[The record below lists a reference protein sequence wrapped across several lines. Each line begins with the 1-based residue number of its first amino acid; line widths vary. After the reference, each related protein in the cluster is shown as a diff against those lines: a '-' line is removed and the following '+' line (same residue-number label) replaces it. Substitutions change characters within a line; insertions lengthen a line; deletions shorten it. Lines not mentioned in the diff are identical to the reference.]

1 MTVTLLEATDQTDR
15 TIVITGASSG
25 IGRSAAR
32 ELSRLGAKIA
42 VVGRN
47 PDRTT
52 SVAAE
57 VGGRAYVSDFADL
70 AQVRD
75 LAASLLADHPRIHVL
90 ANNAGGIFAE
100 RTSSRDGFETTF
112 QSNHLAGFLLTSL
125 LMPRLL
131 ETAESSPAGA
141 VRIVQTSSAGNRMG
155 GVRLDDLGTA
165 TGPWVGGMRAYGA
178 SKLENVLFTRELA
191 RRLRGTGVEA
201 FAFHPGFVASGF
213 GGTGGLMTLGKR
225 LAVTTEEGAEPLVRL
240 AGAAR
245 VPAPSGNYFDRLQAP
260 GRLHRSAD
268 DAELARGLWEC
279 SVRFTEAPDIV

>member
-1 MTVTLLEATDQTDR
+1 MSVTLPEARDQSDR

-32 ELSRLGAKIA
+32 ALSRLGAKIA

-57 VGGRAYVSDFADL
+57 VGGRAYVCDFTDL

-75 LAASLLADHPRIHVL
+75 LGASLLADHPRIHVL
-90 ANNAGGIFAE
+90 ANNAGGLFTE
-100 RTSSRDGFETTF
+100 RTSTRDGFETTF

-125 LMPRLL
+125 LLPRLL
-131 ETAESSPAGA
+131 ETAESAPEGA
-141 VRIVQTSSAGNRMG
+141 VRIIQTSSAGNRLG

-165 TGPWVGGMRAYGA
+165 TGPWAGGMRAYGA

-213 GGTGGLMTLGKR
+213 GGSGTVATLGKR
-225 LAVTTEEGAEPLVRL
+225 LAVTTDEGAEPLVRL
-240 AGAAR
+240 AAAPR
-245 VPAPSGNYFDRLQAP
+245 VPAPSGNHFDRLRAP

-279 SVRFTEAPDIV
+279 SARFSEAPDTI

>member
-1 MTVTLLEATDQTDR
+1 MTVTLPEATDQTDR

-131 ETAESSPAGA
+131 ETAENSPAGA

>member
-1 MTVTLLEATDQTDR
+1 MSVMLPEARDQSDR
-15 TIVITGASSG
+15 TIVVTGASSG

-32 ELSRLGAKIA
+32 ALSGLGAKIA

-57 VGGRAYVSDFADL
+57 VGGRAYVCDFTDL

-75 LAASLLADHPRIHVL
+75 LGASLLADHPSIHVL
-90 ANNAGGIFAE
+90 ANNAGGLFTE
-100 RTSSRDGFETTF
+100 RT
-112 QSNHLAGFLLTSL
+112 SNHLAGFLLTSL
-125 LMPRLL
+125 LLPRLL
-131 ETAESSPAGA
+131 ETAESAPEGA
-141 VRIVQTSSAGNRMG
+141 VRIIQTSSAGNRLG

-213 GGTGGLMTLGKR
+213 GGSGSVATLGKR
-225 LAVTTEEGAEPLVRL
+225 LAVTTDEGAEPLVRL
-240 AGAAR
+240 AAAPR
-245 VPAPSGNYFDRLQAP
+245 IPAPSGNYFDRLRAP

-279 SVRFTEAPDIV
+279 SVRFSEAPETV

>member
-1 MTVTLLEATDQTDR
+1 MTVTLPEARDQSDR
-15 TIVITGASSG
+15 TVVITGASSG

-32 ELSRLGAKIA
+32 ALSRLGAKVA

-90 ANNAGGIFAE
+90 ANNAGGIFPE
-100 RTSSRDGFETTF
+100 RTTTHDGFETTF

-125 LMPRLL
+125 LLPRLL
-131 ETAESSPAGA
+131 ETAEAEPAGA
-141 VRIVQTSSAGNRMG
+141 VRIVQTSSAGNRIG
-155 GVRLDDLGTA
+155 GVRLDDLDTVR
-165 TGPWVGGMRAYGA
+165 GPWVGGMRAYGA

-213 GGTGGLMTLGKR
+213 GGTGAVMTLGKR
-225 LAVTTEEGAEPLVRL
+225 LAVTTDEGAEPLVRL

-245 VPAPSGNYFDRLQAP
+245 VPAPSGNYFDRLRAP
-260 GRLHRSAD
+260 GRLHPLAD
-268 DAELARGLWEC
+268 DRDLARGLWER
-279 SVRFTEAPDIV
+279 SLVLSGAPATV

>member
-1 MTVTLLEATDQTDR
+1 MTVTLPEARDQSDR
-15 TIVITGASSG
+15 TVVITGASSG

-32 ELSRLGAKIA
+32 ALSRLGAKVA

-75 LAASLLADHPRIHVL
+75 LASSLLADHPRIHVL
-90 ANNAGGIFAE
+90 ANNAGGIFSE
-100 RTSSRDGFETTF
+100 RTTTHDGFETTF

-125 LMPRLL
+125 LLPRLL
-131 ETAESSPAGA
+131 ETAGAEPAGA
-141 VRIVQTSSAGNRMG
+141 VRIVQTSSAGNRIG
-155 GVRLDDLGTA
+155 GVRLDDLDTHR
-165 TGPWVGGMRAYGA
+165 GPWVGGMRAYGA

-213 GGTGGLMTLGKR
+213 GGTGAVMTLGKR
-225 LAVTTEEGAEPLVRL
+225 LAVTTDEGAEPLVRL

-245 VPAPSGNYFDRLQAP
+245 VPAPSGNYFDRLRAP
-260 GRLHRSAD
+260 GRLHPLAD
-268 DAELARGLWEC
+268 DRDLAHGLWER
-279 SVRFTEAPDIV
+279 SLVLSGAPVTV